1 MLTLNEV
8 VSYIAQLQ
16 VIQGVSL
23 QVAEGEFVTLLG
35 SNGAGKTTL
44 LRTIA
49 GVIRPARGI
58 IRFREKEIQGLPPH
72 RIVELGVSLCPEGR
86 QLFPQLSVEKNLV
99 LGAYTR
105 RKDKNLIKESLRE
118 AYELFPILAERSR
131 QPAGTLSGGQQQM
144 LAIDRALMSKPK
156 LLLLDEPSMGLAPM
170 IVRKIMMEVLRE
182 IHKRG
187 TTLLLSEQNAN
198 MALMISER
206 AYVMES
212 GKIALEGPSQ
222 ELLRDEKVKRAYI
235 GA

>member
-1 MLTLNEV
+1 
-8 VSYIAQLQ
+8 
-16 VIQGVSL
+16 
-23 QVAEGEFVTLLG
+23 
-35 SNGAGKTTL
+35 
-44 LRTIA
+44 
-49 GVIRPARGI
+49 
-58 IRFREKEIQGLPPH
+58 
-72 RIVELGVSLCPEGR
+72 
-86 QLFPQLSVEKNLV
+86 VEKNLV

-144 LAIDRALMSKPK
+144 LAIARALMSKPK

>member
-49 GVIRPARGI
+49 GVIKPARGI

-144 LAIDRALMSKPK
+144 LAIARALMSKPK

>member
-1 MLTLNEV
+1 
-8 VSYIAQLQ
+8 
-16 VIQGVSL
+16 
-23 QVAEGEFVTLLG
+23 
-35 SNGAGKTTL
+35 
-44 LRTIA
+44 
-49 GVIRPARGI
+49 
-58 IRFREKEIQGLPPH
+58 
-72 RIVELGVSLCPEGR
+72 
-86 QLFPQLSVEKNLV
+86 
-99 LGAYTR
+99 
-105 RKDKNLIKESLRE
+105 
-118 AYELFPILAERSR
+118 
-131 QPAGTLSGGQQQM
+131 
-144 LAIDRALMSKPK
+144 
-156 LLLLDEPSMGLAPM
+156 M

>member
-1 MLTLNEV
+1 LLTLNEV
-8 VSYIAQLQ
+8 VGYIAQLQ

-144 LAIDRALMSKPK
+144 LAIARALMSKPK

>member
-1 MLTLNEV
+1 LLTLNEV

-49 GVIRPARGI
+49 GLIKPARGI

-105 RKDKNLIKESLRE
+105 RKDKNSIKESLRE

-144 LAIDRALMSKPK
+144 LAIARALMSKPK

>member
-49 GVIRPARGI
+49 GLIKPARGI

-144 LAIDRALMSKPK
+144 LAIARALMSKPK

>member
-1 MLTLNEV
+1 LLTLNEV

-144 LAIDRALMSKPK
+144 LAIARALMSKPK

>member
-1 MLTLNEV
+1 M
-8 VSYIAQLQ
+8 
-16 VIQGVSL
+16 SL
-23 QVAEGEFVTLLG
+23 RVAEGEFVTLLG

-49 GVIRPARGI
+49 GVIKPARGI

-72 RIVELGVSLCPEGR
+72 RIVQLGVSLCPEGR

-105 RKDKNLIKESLRE
+105 RKDKNSIKESLRE
-118 AYELFPILAERSR
+118 VYELFPILAERSR

-144 LAIDRALMSKPK
+144 LAIARALMSKPK

-212 GKIALEGPSQ
+212 GKIAFEGPSQ

>member
-49 GVIRPARGI
+49 GLIKPARGI

-105 RKDKNLIKESLRE
+105 RKDKNSIKESLRE

-144 LAIDRALMSKPK
+144 LAIARALMSKPK

>member
-1 MLTLNEV
+1 MLILNDV
-8 VSYIAQLQ
+8 VSCVANFQA
-16 VIQGVSL
+16 VQGVSMR
-23 QVAEGEFVTLLG
+23 VAEGEFVTLLG

-44 LRTIA
+44 LKTIA
-49 GVIRPARGI
+49 GVIRPAKGTI
-58 IRFREKEIQGLPPH
+58 IFHDLEIQGLAPH
-72 RIVELGVSLCPEGR
+72 RIVKLGISLCPEGR
-86 QLFPQLSVEKNLV
+86 QLFPQLSVQKNLL

-105 RKDKNLIKESLRE
+105 RKEKSSVEKALKE
-118 AYELFPILAERSR
+118 AYELFPILAERRR

-144 LAIDRALMSKPK
+144 LAIARALMSKPK

-182 IHKRG
+182 IHMKG

-198 MALMISER
+198 MALMISQR

-212 GKIALEGPSQ
+212 GKIVMEGQSQ
-222 ELLRDEKVKRAYI
+222 ELLRNERVKRAYI

>member
-1 MLTLNEV
+1 
-8 VSYIAQLQ
+8 
-16 VIQGVSL
+16 VSL
-23 QVAEGEFVTLLG
+23 RVAEGEFVTLLG

-49 GVIRPARGI
+49 GVIKPARGI

-72 RIVELGVSLCPEGR
+72 RIVQLGVSLCPEGR

-105 RKDKNLIKESLRE
+105 RKDKNSIKESLRE
-118 AYELFPILAERSR
+118 VYELFPILAERSR

-144 LAIDRALMSKPK
+144 LAIARALMSKPK

-212 GKIALEGPSQ
+212 GKIAFEGPSQ

>member
-1 MLTLNEV
+1 MTC
-8 VSYIAQLQ
+8 IAGLQ
-16 VIQGVSL
+16 VVQGVSL
-23 QVAEGEFVTLLG
+23 RVAEGEFVTLLG

-49 GVIRPARGI
+49 GVIKPARGI

-72 RIVELGVSLCPEGR
+72 RIVQLGVSLCPEGR
-86 QLFPQLSVEKNLV
+86 HLFPQLSVEKNLI

-105 RKDKNLIKESLRE
+105 RKDKNSIKESLRE
-118 AYELFPILAERSR
+118 VYELFPILAERSR

-144 LAIDRALMSKPK
+144 LAIARALMSKPK

-212 GKIALEGPSQ
+212 GKIAFEGPSQ

>member
-144 LAIDRALMSKPK
+144 LAIARALMSKPK